1 MLTISLWTG
10 DKSWAAAAFPTTSLI
25 GRDRGGCALIG
36 RPGAGG
42 YDEIY
47 RVIRRPWWGHFSK
60 QSHSSI
66 ETELPPICNSLSG
79 LASNGRGA
87 SLDRGHDLGP
97 FWQLVTT
104 IGPRTSPLSNH
115 FLVSTIG
122 NKVAFSCCS
131 KKTFGKNGF
140 SSETERLRDWENWET
155 GFYRFFHSGCADREH
170 LFGHQHQHGRTDRG
184 KTGDVASRPTS
195 IGSRSLQS
203 KIQKDI
209 RYRNIKF
216 RWQTKVE

>member
-10 DKSWAAAAFPTTSLI
+10 DKSWAAAALPTTSLI
-25 GRDRGGCALIG
+25 GRDRGGCVLIG
-36 RPGAGG
+36 RRGAGG

-79 LASNGRGA
+79 LASHGRGA

-104 IGPRTSPLSNH
+104 IGPRTSPLSNL

-131 KKTFGKNGF
+131 KKTFGKNEF
-140 SSETERLRDWENWET
+140 SSETERLRD
-155 GFYRFFHSGCADREH
+155 RLLP
-170 LFGHQHQHGRTDRG
+170 LFPLRLCERRAPFWPPAPAPGRTDGQGQNRRCG
-184 KTGDVASRPTS
+184 QPSNLDWIPQPS
-195 IGSRSLQS
+195 IQNTRKYSIQNY
-203 KIQKDI
+203 KIQIKDQGRI
-209 RYRNIKF
+209 I
-216 RWQTKVE
+216 